1 MPRTLQIFEVLV
13 LLFADI
19 FCMQKQT
26 IAAIFVSTCLSLTA
40 FASEATIEHVDSL
53 QSSDESVVRIPERMQ
68 RRFMGRFRS
77 ADRLKFVPGGA
88 LILSFD
94 EDEDQQVNQYE
105 LERGID
111 EAFNLAD
118 KNLNGYLSVFE
129 QKEWASTLEVQ
140 DDTLANPVRFDPN
153 LNGSISYEEF
163 AGVISLLAKQYES
176 EKGIIHLESLVQ
188 IKEEERKPDDEEPEK
203 PKLGRRF

>member
-1 MPRTLQIFEVLV
+1 MP
-13 LLFADI
+13 
-19 FCMQKQT
+19 KQT
-26 IAAIFVSTCLSLTA
+26 FAAIFISTCLSLTA
-40 FASEATIEHVDSL
+40 VAREATIEHVDSL
-53 QSSDESVVRIPERMQ
+53 QSSDESVVRLPERMQ

-77 ADRLKFVPGGA
+77 TESLKFVPGGA

-94 EDEDQQVNQYE
+94 EDEDEQVNRYE

-188 IKEEERKPDDEEPEK
+188 LDEEERKSDDEEPEK